1 MKTPAIDFT
10 TCTAEEIFNA
20 IIHKITTTSALYSF
34 QNRVGTNKRNT
45 KKALEMLRQY
55 KLEQKRNARHRQTI
69 MTVLKPV
76 NPRIRNGEEITDIF
90 SDVINGWICL
100 YRDKIGIALSDQQVL
115 ALILSE
121 SREELKKYG
130 IDPERHRNS

>member
-1 MKTPAIDFT
+1 MRTAAIDFQVA
-10 TCTAEEIFNA
+10 TAEEIFNA
-20 IIHKITTTSALYSF
+20 LVHKITTTSALYSF

-55 KLEQKRNARHRQTI
+55 KLEQKRNARHQRAI

-76 NPRIRNGEEITDIF
+76 NPRIRNGENITDIF
-90 SDVINGWICL
+90 SDVINGYICL
-100 YRDKIGIALSDQQVL
+100 YRDRVGIALSEQQVL

-121 SREELKKYG
+121 SREDLKSYG
-130 IDPERHRNS
+130 INPEKHF

>member
-55 KLEQKRNARHRQTI
+55 KLEQKRNARHRQTT

-121 SREELKKYG
+121 SREELKNYG
-130 IDPERHRNS
+130 IDPERHRNP

>member
-1 MKTPAIDFT
+1 MRTAAIDFQVA
-10 TCTAEEIFNA
+10 TAEEIYTA
-20 IIHKITTTSALYSF
+20 LVHKITTTSALYSF

-45 KKALEMLRQY
+45 RKALEMLRQY
-55 KLEQKRNARHRQTI
+55 KLEQKQNSRHRQAIKTI
-69 MTVLKPV
+69 LKPV
-76 NPRIRNGEEITDIF
+76 NPRIRNGEDITDIF

-130 IDPERHRNS
+130 IDPEKHRNP

>member
-1 MKTPAIDFT
+1 MKKAAIDFST
-10 TCTAEEIFNA
+10 STDHEICWA
-20 IIHKITTTSALYSF
+20 IISKVTTQSALYGF
-34 QNRVGTNKRNT
+34 IQRVGTNKKNT
-45 KKALEMLRQY
+45 KSALEMLRLH
-55 KLEQKRNARHRQTI
+55 KLEQKRNARSRQAIKTI
-69 MTVLKPV
+69 LQPV
-76 NPRIRNGEEITDIF
+76 NSQIRNGEEITDIF

-130 IDPERHRNS
+130 IDPERHRNP